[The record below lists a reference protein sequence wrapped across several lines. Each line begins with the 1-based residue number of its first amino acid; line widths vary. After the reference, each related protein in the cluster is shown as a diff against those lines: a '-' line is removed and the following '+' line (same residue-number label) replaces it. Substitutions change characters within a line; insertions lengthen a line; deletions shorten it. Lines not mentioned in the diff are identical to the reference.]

1 MLESKLL
8 SAAVANRNHFDK
20 INKYL
25 DKKTLSPYGA
35 MVLNEIGGYYKR
47 DSKARDVDL
56 EVLKPLCLEKEDK
69 DKGSLVEYLSMLNDK
84 DEGANVVHFICEQH
98 KKTIA
103 AQMAIAAGL
112 GEMEKIARLSHKFQE
127 IDVVSEEDE
136 ASRIFVAPSLEQ
148 VSSTM
153 SADNLIPIY
162 PKRLNE
168 LLGGGV
174 PRQSQIG
181 IVARPDVG
189 KTTVAM
195 NIAGVAA
202 MAGFRVLYC
211 GNEDPDSKMI
221 LRAYTRLLQMTE
233 VEILNDPDTAYH
245 MAMEKGLE
253 NFIFAGMEPGTLEE
267 VAYLVDEYK
276 PDVVVLDQLR
286 NMKTQGSSGNM
297 TEDLN
302 VLATGTRS
310 LAKSHD
316 LVTVLIT
323 QAGDSAHNKL
333 RLEYNDVEY
342 SNTGFAAQLDL
353 MIGVGQ
359 NPDLKQAGKIMLS
372 FPKNKLV
379 GPIEAFDASI
389 VYEKNLVGTVKK

>member
-8 SAAVANRNHFDK
+8 SAAISNRNHFDK

-25 DKKTLSPYGA
+25 EKRTLSPFGS
-35 MVLNEIGGYYKR
+35 MVLGEIKGYYKR
-47 DSKARDVDL
+47 DPNARSVDL
-56 EVLKPLCLEKEDK
+56 EVLKPLCEEKEDK
-69 DKGSLVEYLSMLNDK
+69 DRASLAEYLAMLNDR
-84 DEGANVVHFICEQH
+84 DEGTNVVHVICEQH
-98 KKTIA
+98 KKNLA
-103 AQMAIAAGL
+103 AQMAVAAGL
-112 GEMEKIARLSHKFQE
+112 GEMDKIAKLSRKFQE
-127 IDVVSEEDE
+127 VDVVSEEEE
-136 ASRIFVAPSLEQ
+136 ASRVFVAPSL
-148 VSSTM
+148 VHVASTM
-153 SADNLIPIY
+153 SAENLIPIY
-162 PKRLNE
+162 PKRLND

-174 PRQSQIG
+174 PRQTQIG

-195 NIAGVAA
+195 NIAGKAA
-202 MAGFRVLYC
+202 MSGFRVLYC

-221 LRAYTRLLQMTE
+221 LRAYTRILGIPEIE
-233 VEILNDPDTAYH
+233 VLENPDASYEA
-245 MAMEKGLE
+245 AMDRGLE

-267 VAYLVDEYK
+267 VTYLVDEHK
-276 PDVVVLDQLR
+276 PDMVVLDQLR

-302 VLATGTRS
+302 VLSTGTRS

-359 NPDLKQAGKIMLS
+359 NPDLKQFGKVMLS
-372 FPKNKLV
+372 FPKNKLT
-379 GPIEAFDASI
+379 GPIEPFEANI
-389 VYEKNLVGTVKK
+389 VYELNLVGTSQK